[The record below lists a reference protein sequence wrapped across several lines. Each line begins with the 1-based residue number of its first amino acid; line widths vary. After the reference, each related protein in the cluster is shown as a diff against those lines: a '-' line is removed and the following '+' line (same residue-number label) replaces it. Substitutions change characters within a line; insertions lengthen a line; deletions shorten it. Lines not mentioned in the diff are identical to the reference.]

1 MTNRLTIPLLCAASV
16 LAFAKGYTPHKA
28 TLAETP
34 VRSHSKSELETK
46 LSVKAGDVVELNLSV
61 RNNTKKMVELR
72 FPSGKT
78 HEFIV
83 QNAGG
88 VEVWR
93 SGKSRTFT
101 QMVQA
106 KLVKAKD
113 VAVYSEELDASNLH
127 GHYTAIA
134 KLESE
139 NHPIEERVEFDLK

>member
-16 LAFAKGYTPHKA
+16 VAFARGTTTHKA

-34 VRSHSKSELETK
+34 VKTHSKTELTTQFT
-46 LSVKAGDVVELNLSV
+46 VKSGDVVEFNLSV

-83 QNAGG
+83 QNASGK
-88 VEVWR
+88 EIWR
-93 SGKSRTFT
+93 SGKERLYT
-101 QMVQA
+101 QVMTA
-106 KLVKAKD
+106 KLVKSKD
-113 VAVYSEELDASNLH
+113 VAVYSEELNASRMH

-134 KLESE
+134 ILPSE